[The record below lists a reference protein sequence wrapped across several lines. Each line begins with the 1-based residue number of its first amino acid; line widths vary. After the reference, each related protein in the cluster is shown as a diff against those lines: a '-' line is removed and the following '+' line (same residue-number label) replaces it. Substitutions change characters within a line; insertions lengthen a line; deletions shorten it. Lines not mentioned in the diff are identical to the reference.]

1 MNATATAPAAA
12 PALTT
17 VSPAAAHVLRTA
29 QAALAREEAARDALA
44 ASLTRGQEI
53 TGAMFQ
59 NVMDAAA
66 AAAPWRDVLRLA
78 DRMTVAAALTSVRQQ
93 ATRALLEHGE
103 TTSTSALTNEERR
116 TRREG
121 LRGFLWSTEVAM
133 DALENEE
140 PPPPPPRPCP
150 LRSPPRPGARAR
162 RHLRTPP
169 HGRTAPP
176 PAAHQRR
183 DRRRPRERPGRPPR
197 LLPHRERQHPRRGDR
212 VPQRVGG
219 ARQLHLPLRGPE
231 GHPHPRGPR
240 PPPS

>member
-1 MNATATAPAAA
+1 MNATATAAA

-44 ASLTRGQEI
+44 ASLTRGREI

-78 DRMTVAAALTSVRQQ
+78 DRMTVAAALASVRQQ

-140 PPPPPPRPCP
+140 PPAPAPVPAPEP
-150 LRSPPRPGARAR
+150 
-162 RHLRTPP
+162 TP
-169 HGRTAPP
+169 APAP
-176 PAAHQRR
+176 APAATSG
-183 DRRRPRERPGRPPR
+183 RRPTDAQLR
-197 LLPHRERQHPRRGDR
+197 LLQLIHTGTVVVRESGRGGLRAYCPTGNVNIRAVETACRNGWAERDNTTSLY
-212 VPQRVGG
+212 VGQKVTLTPEG
-219 ARQLHLPLRGPE
+219 RAHLP
-231 GHPHPRGPR
+231 
-240 PPPS
+240 S